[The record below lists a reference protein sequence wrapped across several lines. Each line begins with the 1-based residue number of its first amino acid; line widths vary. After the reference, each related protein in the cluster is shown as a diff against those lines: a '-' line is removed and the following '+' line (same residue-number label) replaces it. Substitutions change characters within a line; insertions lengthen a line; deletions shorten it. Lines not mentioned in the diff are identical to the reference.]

1 MALVDVVHVFGDAS
15 SLELVKAF
23 EAVRERNGD
32 NGVPLH
38 FSHSVITQPA
48 EIERLA
54 KISDV
59 CMDFLTTPYPHP
71 AIESGFVPPIGSA
84 RYQTFLNTQAAVEA
98 GIPFSFGSD
107 WPSSL
112 ETAPNGFFTVQSMV
126 TRRDPNNPD
135 YGVLNPDQ
143 AISLEQAVRGIT
155 QGGIDCLGFDWPD
168 KLGSIEV
175 GKLADFIVIDQNI
188 FEVPIESVKDTNVDL
203 TVVGGEVVFSRN

>member
-1 MALVDVVHVFGDAS
+1 
-15 SLELVKAF
+15 
-23 EAVRERNGD
+23 
-32 NGVPLH
+32 
-38 FSHSVITQPA
+38 
-48 EIERLA
+48 
-54 KISDV
+54 
-59 CMDFLTTPYPHP
+59 MDFLTTPYPHP
-71 AIESGFVPPIGSA
+71 AIESGFVPPIGNA

-188 FEVPIESVKDTNVDL
+188 FEVPIESVKDTKVDL
-203 TVVGGEVVFSRN
+203 TVVGGKVVFERN